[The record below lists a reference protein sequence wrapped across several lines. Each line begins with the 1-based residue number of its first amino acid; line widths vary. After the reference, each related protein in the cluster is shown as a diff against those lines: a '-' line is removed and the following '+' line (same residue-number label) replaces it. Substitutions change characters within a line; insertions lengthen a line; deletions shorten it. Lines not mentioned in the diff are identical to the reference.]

1 MGKRKAEDSPG
12 EAEANAVEVSRA
24 PCAGR
29 PGVGAEDRAT
39 TFPAL
44 FRVLSRELI
53 NILPQCP
60 R

>member
-44 FRVLSRELI
+44 FRVISRELI
-53 NILPQCP
+53 NILP
-60 R
+60 